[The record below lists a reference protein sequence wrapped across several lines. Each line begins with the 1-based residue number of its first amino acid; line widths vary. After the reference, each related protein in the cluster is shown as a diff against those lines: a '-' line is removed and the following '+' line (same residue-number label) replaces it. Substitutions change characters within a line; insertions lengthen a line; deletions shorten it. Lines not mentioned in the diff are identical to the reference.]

1 MPTLLFLKLGGS
13 LITDKAT
20 PRTLRGDV
28 LTRLMGE
35 ITAAQADGAFQLVLG
50 HGSGSFGHIEG
61 KRYGT
66 RDGVHSR
73 EDWRGFAEVQAAA
86 ALLNRHV
93 IDAARA
99 AGLPV
104 FNCPPSA
111 SAVCRDGRIE
121 SLALEPITHALAHGL
136 VPVVQGDVAVD
147 RVRGGTI
154 VSTEDVFGYLA
165 PRLKPARLLLAGR
178 DPGVLT
184 RWPDGDLVPEI
195 VDGTAVNAG
204 AAQATDVTGGM
215 VAKIFETLNMVRA
228 VPGLTAL
235 IFSGDVPGQVAAA
248 LRGEPV
254 PGTRLRQANQLLG

>member
-1 MPTLLFLKLGGS
+1 MLIFLKLGGS
-13 LITDKAT
+13 LITDKAM
-20 PRTLRGDV
+20 PRTLRGEV
-28 LTRLMGE
+28 LARLMDE
-35 ITAAQADGAFQLVLG
+35 IAAARSDAGVQLVLG
-50 HGSGSFGHIEG
+50 HGSGSFGHVEG

-66 RDGVHSR
+66 RDGVRDS
-73 EDWRGFAEVQAAA
+73 EGWFGFAEVQAAA
-86 ALLNRHV
+86 GLLNRHV

-104 FNCPPSA
+104 LNCPPSA
-111 SAVCRDGRIE
+111 SAICEDGQLVE
-121 SLALEPITHALAHGL
+121 LALAPLQAALDHGL

-165 PRLKPARLLLAGR
+165 PRLKPARILLAGR
-178 DPGVLT
+178 DAGVLT
-184 RWPDGDLVPEI
+184 RWPDGELVPEI
-195 VDGTAVNAG
+195 VDGMAVNVG

-235 IFSGDVPGQVAAA
+235 IFSGEVPGQVEAS
-248 LRGEPV
+248 LRGRPV
-254 PGTRLRQANQLLG
+254 PGTVLR